1 MFKKI
6 REARLVERKDSNIQD
21 ALMKIEGVGDE
32 LLLDEDAM
40 IRELIEEK
48 IKEITDQGGVV
59 RKVNDAEERK
69 QKADELSAIMKN
81 EINKKDG
88 GQAN

>member
-1 MFKKI
+1 VKLLPGRTENSVKNRFNCMFKKI

-69 QKADELSAIMKN
+69 
-81 EINKKDG
+81 
-88 GQAN
+88 